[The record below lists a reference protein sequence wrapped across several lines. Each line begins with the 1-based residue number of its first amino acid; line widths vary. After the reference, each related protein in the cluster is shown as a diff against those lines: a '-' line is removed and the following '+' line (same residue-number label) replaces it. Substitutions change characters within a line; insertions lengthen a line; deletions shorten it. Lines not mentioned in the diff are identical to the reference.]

1 MALETKLETTLT
13 PGLDKQTLGKTNIAT
28 ESNRSQTQT
37 LPIPKENPF
46 SFPTNNHSRFRQ
58 TNCRIRQTKFLI
70 PKNKK
75 GLVKPALTSALLA
88 NIQSANDLKI
98 SLWIMLSYII

>member
-46 SFPTNNHSRFRQ
+46 SFPTNKLSHPTNKIFDSEKQKRAGKTSPHFRTTCEYSICQ
-58 TNCRIRQTKFLI
+58 
-70 PKNKK
+70 
-75 GLVKPALTSALLA
+75 
-88 NIQSANDLKI
+88 
-98 SLWIMLSYII
+98 